1 MACPLFFVLCSLYM
15 NDKPPFTAIV
25 QSPVGYLGLQIDGSK
40 LTGLEFLGRKN
51 PPADLTSENQ
61 EPVSKAVNSA
71 LNAYFTDPRQL
82 DLPEIVLAGT
92 TFQKRIWKL
101 LSFIEPGET
110 RTYGDIARELKTS
123 PRAVGNACRRNPV
136 PIFIPCHRV
145 VSTSGRGGFMG
156 HTTGEPLAIK
166 EWLLAHEKKAAAG
179 E

>member
-1 MACPLFFVLCSLYM
+1 M
-15 NDKPPFTAIV
+15 NVNQPFTAILK
-25 QSPVGYLGLQIDGSK
+25 SPVGYLGVHIEGKK
-40 LTGLEFLGRKN
+40 LTRLNFLGRKELSFD
-51 PPADLTSENQ
+51 A
-61 EPVSKAVNSA
+61 VSKNDEDVIREVNSA
-71 LNAYFTDPRQL
+71 LNAYFTDPQHV
-82 DLPEIVLAGT
+82 DQPEIVLDGT
-92 TFQKRIWKL
+92 KFQQKIWKI
-101 LSFIEPGET
+101 LSLIRPGKT

-166 EWLLAHEKKAAAG
+166 EWLLVHEQKATAG